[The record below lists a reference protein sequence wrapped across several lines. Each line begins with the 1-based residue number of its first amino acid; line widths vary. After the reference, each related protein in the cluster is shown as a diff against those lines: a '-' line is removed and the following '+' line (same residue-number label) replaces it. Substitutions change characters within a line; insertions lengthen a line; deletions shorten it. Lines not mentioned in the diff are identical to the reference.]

1 MTETPAK
8 QQNKA
13 KILLAEAFS
22 GMVTALLV
30 SPTNVVVDKSVI
42 QYANKA

>member
-1 MTETPAK
+1 MTEAPLK

-13 KILLAEAFS
+13 KILAAEAFS
-22 GMVTALLV
+22 GIITALLV